1 MSELPCS
8 ANVDCEA
15 PVDRTYLRIRRP
27 LEDAMARYARWL
39 GEPEVRPPRNVDERE
54 AIDRALDGAGNWL
67 GLAVYIYASGE
78 WTVFEEL
85 SGGLST
91 RSGETWQQLAD
102 GGDLVYAGYNDAIG
116 YGELVV
122 IEAGRL
128 VRHFLQDDQEPG
140 DDVNVGR
147 LPAEVDDPFE
157 DWIGLAEW
165 IDEDDDKLEH
175 AEKGL
180 LWIHRTPE

>member
-1 MSELPCS
+1 
-8 ANVDCEA
+8 
-15 PVDRTYLRIRRP
+15 
-27 LEDAMARYARWL
+27 
-39 GEPEVRPPRNVDERE
+39 
-54 AIDRALDGAGNWL
+54 
-67 GLAVYIYASGE
+67 
-78 WTVFEEL
+78 
-85 SGGLST
+85 LST
-91 RSGETWQQLAD
+91 RSAETWQQLAD

-147 LPAEVDDPFE
+147 LPEEVDDPFE
-157 DWIGLAEW
+157 DWIGLAGW

-175 AEKGL
+175 AETGL